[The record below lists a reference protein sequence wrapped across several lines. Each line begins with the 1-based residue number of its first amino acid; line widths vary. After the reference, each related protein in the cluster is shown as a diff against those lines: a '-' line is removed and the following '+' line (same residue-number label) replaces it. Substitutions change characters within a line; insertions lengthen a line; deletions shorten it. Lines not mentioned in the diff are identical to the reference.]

1 MNDWL
6 TYKGSGSSRAVIA
19 HAAYKPNT
27 KPIAQ
32 QAANSVRGK
41 EYDILNAELD
51 RQYAKWQEMITL
63 QKKLNAESVNFVNVG
78 RRLRADYVIGK
89 TKVSKLYESDDALYR
104 KIINFEG
111 SSMQKTALE
120 NKYNSISDKISNQL
134 NPLTRVSESEFS
146 INTLNSLIDEINSNM
161 KPRR

>member
-51 RQYAKWQEMITL
+51 RLYTQAQDL
-63 QKKLNAESVNFVNVG
+63 VSVQKKTSSSLVSFINSAH
-78 RRLRADYVIGK
+78 RIKADLVIIQ
-89 TKVSKLYESDDALYR
+89 A
-104 KIINFEG
+104 KIAKFNDSYNSINKRINSYGGTEL
-111 SSMQKTALE
+111 QKTALN
-120 NKYNSISDKISNQL
+120 NKVNSIWTKAHTS
-134 NPLTRVSESEFS
+134 
-146 INTLNSLIDEINSNM
+146 LNSMSRLGTDVGVDTINNLIDDINN
-161 KPRR
+161 RTV